1 MQRFAIVDIETT
13 GTNAGAH
20 GITEIAIIL
29 HDTKR
34 IIDTYSTLINPETSI
49 SPFVT
54 RLTGITN
61 VMLRDAPKF
70 YEVAK
75 QIWNMTED
83 AVFVAHSVNFD
94 YSFIHQEFKGLGAD
108 FRRKKLCT
116 VRLSR
121 MIFPGH
127 PSYSLGNICASL
139 GIPIK
144 DRHRAMGDAEA
155 TVKLFEHC
163 LLHDKDSII
172 SKSLKKNSKEAILP
186 PHLPKDVFEELPERT
201 GVYYFHDEK
210 GKIIYIGKA
219 INIKSRIYS
228 HFTGSSA
235 RLSFH
240 AAIANITYTI
250 CGSELIALLLES
262 DEIKKWYPLYNT
274 AQKRDRGNYI
284 LTTYTDHK
292 GVQHIVSAKN
302 HPSLKALTSFRSFD
316 AAREFVFGLIE
327 EFDLCPKYCGM
338 QTSSGACFDYQV
350 KKCKGVCAGTE
361 EIEKYNKRVKKALQ
375 SFDAAMDTKI
385 IIDKGREWNE
395 KSIVL
400 IENGI
405 YKGFGYVDATVE
417 VDNTEQA
424 IAAIQP
430 FKHNADIQRI
440 LNGWER
446 QLMKE

>member
-20 GITEIAIIL
+20 GITEIAILL

-121 MIFPGH
+121 KIFPGH

-163 LLHDKDSII
+163 LLHD
-172 SKSLKKNSKEAILP
+172 
-186 PHLPKDVFEELPERT
+186 
-201 GVYYFHDEK
+201 
-210 GKIIYIGKA
+210 
-219 INIKSRIYS
+219 
-228 HFTGSSA
+228 
-235 RLSFH
+235 
-240 AAIANITYTI
+240 
-250 CGSELIALLLES
+250 
-262 DEIKKWYPLYNT
+262 
-274 AQKRDRGNYI
+274 
-284 LTTYTDHK
+284 
-292 GVQHIVSAKN
+292 
-302 HPSLKALTSFRSFD
+302 
-316 AAREFVFGLIE
+316 
-327 EFDLCPKYCGM
+327 
-338 QTSSGACFDYQV
+338 
-350 KKCKGVCAGTE
+350 
-361 EIEKYNKRVKKALQ
+361 
-375 SFDAAMDTKI
+375 
-385 IIDKGREWNE
+385 
-395 KSIVL
+395 
-400 IENGI
+400 NGI
-405 YKGFGYVDATVE
+405 L
-417 VDNTEQA
+417 
-424 IAAIQP
+424 I
-430 FKHNADIQRI
+430 
-440 LNGWER
+440 
-446 QLMKE
+446 M

>member
-13 GTNAGAH
+13 GTNVGAH

-29 HDTKR
+29 HDTKK
-34 IIDTYSTLINPETSI
+34 IIDTYSTLINPETSV

-61 VMLRDAPKF
+61 EMLRDAPKF

-94 YSFIHQEFKGLGAD
+94 FSFIHQEFKSLGAD

-121 MIFPGH
+121 KIFPGH

-139 GIPIK
+139 GISIK

-155 TVKLFEHC
+155 TVKLFERC
-163 LLHDKDSII
+163 LLHDKDAILTQ
-172 SKSLKKNSKEAILP
+172 SLKKNSKEAILP
-186 PHLPKDVFEELPERT
+186 PHLPKEVFDALPEKT
-201 GVYYFHDEK
+201 GVYYFYDEK

-228 HFTGSSA
+228 HFTSSSA
-235 RLSFH
+235 RLSFYS
-240 AAIANITYTI
+240 AIANITFTI

-274 AQKRDRGNYI
+274 AQKRDRGNYV

-292 GVQHIVSAKN
+292 GVQHVVFAKN
-302 HPSLKALTSFRSFD
+302 HPSLKALTSFKSFD
-316 AAREFVFGLIE
+316 EAREFMFGFME

-338 QTSSGACFDYQV
+338 QSSSGACFDFQV
-350 KKCKGVCAGTE
+350 KKCKGVCAGME
-361 EIEKYNKRVKKALQ
+361 EIENYNMRVKNALK
-375 SFDAAMDTKI
+375 SFDAAMGTKI

-395 KSIVL
+395 KSVVL

-405 YKGFGYVDATVE
+405 YKGFGYAEADVE
-417 VDNTEQA
+417 VKNTEQA
-424 IAAIQP
+424 MLVIQH
-430 FKHNADIQRI
+430 FKHNADVQRI

-446 QLMKE
+446 QLMK